1 MKMKKIFIS
10 FLALVATVGVA
21 NAQRTWA
28 YDLNSTSEGDGYTFE
43 FKSTTAATAANLV
56 LIDVN
61 GEVLNA
67 IYGF

>member
-10 FLALVATVGVA
+10 FLALVAIVGVA

-43 FKSTTAATAANLV
+43 FKSTTAAT
-56 LIDVN
+56 I
-61 GEVLNA
+61 
-67 IYGF
+67 I